1 MRSMFQRISNFF
13 VRNTVKKSTVFPLI
27 QKQYTTNSSRML
39 TFDIAGILYA
49 GKIMLVLSVLITGWS
64 LWTPH
69 VSSLAQEEG
78 IESPTEGTPGG
89 MGDTEDTDNL
99 TIAQLLDFD
108 ADPAPTVHTED
119 AVQYAP
125 KEGPFV
131 SIDLIAMKLTL
142 FQEGVKVQEYSI
154 MRAPD
159 EAARALVEGKYVVSD
174 RAEAEV
180 STLAMVRFPYYVR
193 FGGSYAVHGVPTHAS
208 GEVFDGMRAEGS
220 VMLSDED
227 AQAVFDFVTI
237 DTPVSVRTAPTTPP
251 FGAYTKL
258 VVAGDDL
265 PATSARSYAVAELSR
280 GQVLIEKK
288 AGVQRPIASITKLFT
303 ALVADELIKEE
314 EEVSLGNGESYQ
326 LGDLY
331 YPLLLRSDNTVAAS
345 MAHHAGSSAFMAAM
359 NEYVQ
364 SLGMPLTSFAD
375 SSGLS
380 PENVSTAYDLTTFAR
395 HIYTEQTDMLNI
407 SKTPGTTITSVSGMH
422 WRMTNQNKLASD
434 PYFVGGKLG
443 FTDEAA
449 QTALS
454 IFALPVDGQV
464 HVIAVVVL
472 GSQDWK
478 QDTRTLLR
486 WLLENV
492 EHGA

>member
-1 MRSMFQRISNFF
+1 
-13 VRNTVKKSTVFPLI
+13 
-27 QKQYTTNSSRML
+27 
-39 TFDIAGILYA
+39 
-49 GKIMLVLSVLITGWS
+49 
-64 LWTPH
+64 
-69 VSSLAQEEG
+69 
-78 IESPTEGTPGG
+78 
-89 MGDTEDTDNL
+89 
-99 TIAQLLDFD
+99 
-108 ADPAPTVHTED
+108 
-119 AVQYAP
+119 
-125 KEGPFV
+125 
-131 SIDLIAMKLTL
+131 
-142 FQEGVKVQEYSI
+142 
-154 MRAPD
+154 
-159 EAARALVEGKYVVSD
+159 
-174 RAEAEV
+174 
-180 STLAMVRFPYYVR
+180 
-193 FGGSYAVHGVPTHAS
+193 
-208 GEVFDGMRAEGS
+208 
-220 VMLSDED
+220 
-227 AQAVFDFVTI
+227 
-237 DTPVSVRTAPTTPP
+237 
-251 FGAYTKL
+251 
-258 VVAGDDL
+258 
-265 PATSARSYAVAELSR
+265 
-280 GQVLIEKK
+280 
-288 AGVQRPIASITKLFT
+288 
-303 ALVADELIKEE
+303 
-314 EEVSLGNGESYQ
+314 
-326 LGDLY
+326 
-331 YPLLLRSDNTVAAS
+331 
-345 MAHHAGSSAFMAAM
+345 MAAM